1 MFFLSWRFSKALNWT
16 TDYVRFQ
23 GGRSSLLAEL
33 VRLVVKSQKALLRWK
48 IAICCTKVS
57 ILSERFPI
65 VPTVFP
71 HFPMVFPCFSD
82 QRSFPPAVRG
92 QLLRL
97 GLGSHWLVPRP
108 CAGLHHPETSRPT
121 DFSGASW
128 GSWEDFWGR
137 FQMVTWMG
145 LNRIFDRSLMGYV
158 YIYI

>member
-71 HFPMVFPCFSD
+71 HFPTFSHGFPMLFGSTQFSPCC
-82 QRSFPPAVRG
+82 QGPASSAWAGVSLACAPALRWPPSSRDFETDWFFWGFMGELRG
-92 QLLRL
+92 FL
-97 GLGSHWLVPRP
+97 GEISDGYLNGIES
-108 CAGLHHPETSRPT
+108 
-121 DFSGASW
+121 
-128 GSWEDFWGR
+128 DFW
-137 FQMVTWMG
+137 
-145 LNRIFDRSLMGYV
+145 
-158 YIYI
+158 